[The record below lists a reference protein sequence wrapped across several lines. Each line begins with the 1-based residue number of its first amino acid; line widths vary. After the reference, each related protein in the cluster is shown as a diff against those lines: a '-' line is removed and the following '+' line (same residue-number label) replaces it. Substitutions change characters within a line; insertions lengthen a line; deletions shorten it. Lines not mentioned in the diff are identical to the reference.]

1 MSTQFQV
8 SPVSFLAL
16 GLGDG
21 LTQSV
26 MEALIGNSDIKYVVA
41 EVPASDGNV
50 IPVRLDAEV
59 HPLKTLIGLQC
70 HMTGVTMPTL
80 NAFRQNDC
88 APTERCSVT
97 REDSALTANAILIG
111 AAEGARVYMNVI
123 SETEHYLERLDSV
136 TFPYALEQVMTMM
149 PATRHGITRD
159 VSLVDELWLNRLSL
173 ISNHAFQMKDFVNAL
188 ADDETAN
195 VSDNIKRTVTDIGFR
210 SVVNALWKTNAEGCK
225 RLIELLLV
233 DDFNTQ
239 QQIASLIPSDQL
251 MAYSG
256 AFMPGG
262 PMQNPRYGASQPFYG
277 TTDDPRA
284 YNAQQQG
291 HVSGGAQYGGTR
303 PAGFSTPQHP
313 QYQPP
318 GNLNSRQGRQT
329 RAPGGFE

>member
-26 MEALIGNSDIKYVVA
+26 MEALIGNSDIKYVVS
-41 EVPASDGNV
+41 EVPSGDGDV
-50 IPVRLDAEV
+50 IPVRLGAEV

-70 HMTGVTMPTL
+70 DMSGVTIPAL

-88 APTERCSVT
+88 APTDRCTVT

-111 AAEGARVYMNVI
+111 AVEGARVYMNVT
-123 SETEHYLERLDSV
+123 SETEHYLERIDAV
-136 TFPYALEQVMTMM
+136 TFPYALEQVMTTMA
-149 PATRHGITRD
+149 ATRHGVIRD

-188 ADDETAN
+188 AEDETAN
-195 VSDNIKRTVTDIGFR
+195 VSDNINRTVTDIGFR

-239 QQIASLIPSDQL
+239 QQIASLIPTEHLLRFERQ
-251 MAYSG
+251 YS
-256 AFMPGG
+256 
-262 PMQNPRYGASQPFYG
+262 
-277 TTDDPRA
+277 
-284 YNAQQQG
+284 
-291 HVSGGAQYGGTR
+291 
-303 PAGFSTPQHP
+303 
-313 QYQPP
+313 
-318 GNLNSRQGRQT
+318 
-329 RAPGGFE
+329 